1 MITQKV
7 GVIKTFARDFMDDS
21 NLAPHFYKFDYATMW
36 HTVIIAWRNG
46 MSVFVLPGEGG
57 RVVGGVVGGVVGQ
70 VTTGGHVGHV
80 RVGVGGQVQTGS
92 GWHVGHGG
100 HVSLGLRGAEERRK
114 ST

>member
-1 MITQKV
+1 M
-7 GVIKTFARDFMDDS
+7 
-21 NLAPHFYKFDYATMW
+21 
-36 HTVIIAWRNG
+36 
-46 MSVFVLPGEGG
+46 
-57 RVVGGVVGGVVGQ
+57 GGVVGQ

-80 RVGVGGQVQTGS
+80 RVGVGGQVQTGG